1 MNYNF
6 FSTLINKT
14 VPFLFKEKLLHLQ
27 LSQHTLATA
36 PCGWRVPRWGPVLVF
51 PPSPR
56 CWVLKYEYICVMP
69 SFPGFDWAQQ
79 GVSSRFF
86 SWEMQGDSWWSL
98 GQELWV
104 VLRSLPQTALLGS
117 LATLI
122 CSGSCCIFFLQTFP
136 LIQPSLACF
145 FFMPVAPSPGTPE
158 VYNSMWESSV
168 ERCELVINETNSDIS
183 LPECVVC
190 VCTHE
195 FQT

>member
-1 MNYNF
+1 MWMACSSLRSSFSVVSPPVPDAGFWNTSTFVLCPASQALIEHSRECQAGFFPGKCKVIHGEVWVKNSEWSCGVSLKPHCLVAWPLSSVLAPAAFFF
-6 FSTLINKT
+6 FS
-14 VPFLFKEKLLHLQ
+14 
-27 LSQHTLATA
+27 
-36 PCGWRVPRWGPVLVF
+36 
-51 PPSPR
+51 
-56 CWVLKYEYICVMP
+56 
-69 SFPGFDWAQQ
+69 
-79 GVSSRFF
+79 
-86 SWEMQGDSWWSL
+86 
-98 GQELWV
+98 
-104 VLRSLPQTALLGS
+104 
-117 LATLI
+117 
-122 CSGSCCIFFLQTFP
+122 QTFP